1 MAAPLPT
8 GDDDA
13 VFEKGTRR
21 HAMSESA
28 KRFWDA
34 NDALVRN
41 EMTPAGRAVL
51 VAVMWAITMVAMALL
66 WICSR

>member
-1 MAAPLPT
+1 
-8 GDDDA
+8 
-13 VFEKGTRR
+13 
-21 HAMSESA
+21 MSESA